1 MSDGLRSIEFTEG
14 DRKMLARVYVD
25 IDGIWK
31 FIEGSA
37 QELADV
43 INAIGAEA
51 ANHERRIAAI
61 ERKLN
66 HKTREGA

>member
-1 MSDGLRSIEFTEG
+1 MSDGLRSAEFTE
-14 DRKMLARVYVD
+14 DHRKMLIHAYVNV
-25 IDGIWK
+25 DGIWN
-31 FIEGSA
+31 FMEGYA

-61 ERKLN
+61 ERKLH
-66 HKTREGA
+66 HKGGTE